1 MPGQPRRGLING
13 FPLLIWYC
21 AMAEQPV
28 AGGSAA
34 GQAYRA
40 ELERQG
46 KPVGLAVTD
55 VLAGNPQNPPHRSA
69 LKEARSVERKLVSG
83 RARVIRNAAQPLV
96 GKTVDISETGACIL
110 MDDMLPSKT
119 ACVLEFDIF
128 HNGKRYV
135 FSTTAQVVYG
145 IFSSG
150 RGFKVGFQ
158 FGPRSPEASS
168 SIAALV
174 A

>member
-1 MPGQPRRGLING
+1 MPER
-13 FPLLIWYC
+13 PLD
-21 AMAEQPV
+21 
-28 AGGSAA
+28 GGSAA

-46 KPVGLAVTD
+46 KPVGLAVEEG
-55 VLAGNPQNPPHRSA
+55 VAASPQNPPPRGSMG
-69 LKEARSVERKLVSG
+69 EARAVERKLVSG
-83 RARVIRNAAQPLV
+83 RVRVIRSAAQPLV
-96 GKTVDISETGACIL
+96 GRTVDLSETGACIL
-110 MDDMLPSKT
+110 MDVTLPSKT

-150 RGFKVGFQ
+150 RGFKVGCQ

-168 SIAALV
+168 CIAALV